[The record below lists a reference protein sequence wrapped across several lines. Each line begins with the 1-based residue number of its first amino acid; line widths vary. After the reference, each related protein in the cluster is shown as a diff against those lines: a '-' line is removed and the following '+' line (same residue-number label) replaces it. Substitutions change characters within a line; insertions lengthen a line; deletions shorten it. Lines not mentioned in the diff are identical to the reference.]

1 MKKLYRIFFWHGMQ
15 TRTDC
20 YSKISTM
27 CNWNSTLD
35 AYIYVGSLDNF
46 SIEYGERFMFI
57 PSEDASY
64 NVLGVTHHS
73 NFGQC

>member
-1 MKKLYRIFFWHGMQ
+1 MKKLYRIFFWHGMD

-20 YSKISTM
+20 CKKISTM
-27 CNWNSTLD
+27 CSWNPKQD

-46 SIEYGERFMFI
+46 AIEYSGKFMFL
-57 PSEDASY
+57 PSEDKEYSVIA
-64 NVLGVTHHS
+64 VTHHH